1 MKLKMAFSC
10 LGWTPIRQMRGLG
23 WGFCKSSCLKRLLL
37 EIRITL
43 WALKW
48 LPSSRTRVTSAKSES
63 SHNFRKASGQW
74 LSKLLQVWVKKPT
87 IVHSNFTFGLFFLL
101 KSYKT
106 TWRCSTPSG
115 KTTFVLAKWKISK
128 LMAKWWSDR
137 NIWALKF
144 EVPKLA
150 TLHLLNGVNFT
161 FWCELHLH
169 HHSHH
174 PPPTPSVW
182 SFATGYYAK
191 NGRMDPIL
199 VSGRDT
205 RAKVNT
211 GCILSDQ
218 SGQSVPLIN
227 LNNSIW
233 KDCINLEENINKT
246 K

>member
-1 MKLKMAFSC
+1 MAFKVIPGVSE
-10 LGWTPIRQMRGLG
+10 
-23 WGFCKSSCLKRLLL
+23 KANHSSLQFYFWSLF
-37 EIRITL
+37 
-43 WALKW
+43 
-48 LPSSRTRVTSAKSES
+48 SAKSYE
-63 SHNFRKASGQW
+63 
-74 LSKLLQVWVKKPT
+74 
-87 IVHSNFTFGLFFLL
+87 II
-101 KSYKT
+101 
-106 TWRCSTPSG
+106 WRCSTPSG
-115 KTTFVLAKWKISK
+115 KTTFVSAKWKITIDGK
-128 LMAKWWSDR
+128 MMIGTFELWS
-137 NIWALKF
+137 LKF
-144 EVPKLA
+144 QSWPHS
-150 TLHLLNGVNFT
+150 HLLNGVKFT

-169 HHSHH
+169 HH
-174 PPPTPSVW
+174 PPTPSVW

-199 VSGRDT
+199 VSGGDT